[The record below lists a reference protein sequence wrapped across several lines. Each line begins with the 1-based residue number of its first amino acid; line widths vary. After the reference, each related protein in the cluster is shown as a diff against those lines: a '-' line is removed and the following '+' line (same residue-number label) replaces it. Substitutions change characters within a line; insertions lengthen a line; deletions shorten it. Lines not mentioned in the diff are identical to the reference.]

1 MISLSHTHTQTNK
14 QISPQLNLFK
24 KQNSG

>member
-1 MISLSHTHTQTNK
+1 MISHTHTHTQK